1 MMGYNYKRIYTSE
14 ARGVGISTP
23 VWKANIFFEFSHF
36 SGFTAKFSHQQE
48 ILTLVVFFSVFEAVH
63 PEQQH
68 TLFFKCFVT
77 LSIVLMGL
85 LIKHIN
91 WIKHAT
97 KLVAMEAEQLI
108 IHVFVTLSLTLALP
122 KGLHV
127 FGIWEMYLRSVR
139 WSKFLKTMVWK
150 KVFWWSNLKHHV
162 FNVDTSWLN
171 TSYTCIFSGFS
182 RVFFSH
188 HLREFSLVLRV
199 FSHLVRVWNFSGF
212 IFEFLWV

>member
-1 MMGYNYKRIYTSE
+1 LKSE
-14 ARGVGISTP
+14 H
-23 VWKANIFFEFSHF
+23 FFW
-36 SGFTAKFSHQQE
+36 
-48 ILTLVVFFSVFEAVH
+48 ILTLLRVHRKILTPTGNSHTCCFLFCVWGGSSRTTTHTFF
-63 PEQQH
+63 
-68 TLFFKCFVT
+68 LCFVT
-77 LSIVLMGL
+77 LSMVLRGL

-97 KLVAMEAEQLI
+97 KLVAMEAVVIAISQSNYII

-150 KVFWWSNLKHHV
+150 NVFWWSNLKHHV

-171 TSYTCIFSGFS
+171 TYYTCIFSGFS